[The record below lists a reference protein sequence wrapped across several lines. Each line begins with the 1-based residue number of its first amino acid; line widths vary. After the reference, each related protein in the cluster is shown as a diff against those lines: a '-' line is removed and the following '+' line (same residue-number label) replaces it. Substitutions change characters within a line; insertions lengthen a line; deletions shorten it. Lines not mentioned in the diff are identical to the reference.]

1 MPRAG
6 ATENERRTEKRSKWR
21 GIRSARRSH
30 GSGGPSTDAGP
41 HRKVSFSAT
50 MTSGGKAG
58 SPALLRHGSTCA
70 LLAGRPPNAA
80 RRNPATPASV
90 WDPDL
95 GPRRELPATWRR
107 LQAQGTPGPPP
118 DMGQHHGPERAQWS
132 PSAQTCSPTH
142 FTWPSQA
149 PAKAAS
155 FTVCTDVR
163 SLENRRLEVHI

>member
-58 SPALLRHGSTCA
+58 SPALLRPGDGLVKHGSTCA
-70 LLAGRPPNAA
+70 LLAE
-80 RRNPATPASV
+80 T
-90 WDPDL
+90 
-95 GPRRELPATWRR
+95 PRREVVGLPRRRACGIPTSDLDANCPPRGGACRPKARPGHPPTWASTTAQKERSGHQAPSPAR
-107 LQAQGTPGPPP
+107 LTYTFHLGI
-118 DMGQHHGPERAQWS
+118 
-132 PSAQTCSPTH
+132 PSAG
-142 FTWPSQA
+142 
-149 PAKAAS
+149 
-155 FTVCTDVR
+155 
-163 SLENRRLEVHI
+163 